1 MTDVGSRLDH
11 VGLAVADL
19 PAAVAWFCDVFGLV
33 PELTLRVEALDL
45 SIEMLLHPGY
55 GYRLELLYRPGSA
68 ADGKPGTPAEAA
80 LREGYGHVA
89 FDVTDL
95 DAAYDRA
102 VTRGARPVMPPGLS
116 PEPGVRM
123 AFVADPEGNL
133 IELLHRP
140 GLTNP
145 SVRASVR
152 QDRAADTPPAAGGA
166 QHENRLTPGPAKE
179 TA

>member
-1 MTDVGSRLDH
+1 MADSLARLDH

-19 PAAVAWFCDVFGLV
+19 AAARSWFCDVFGLV
-33 PELTLRVEALDL
+33 PELTLRVGALDL
-45 SIEMLLHPGY
+45 DIEMLIHPVH
-55 GYRLELLYRPGSA
+55 GYRLELLHRPGSA
-68 ADGKPGTPAEAA
+68 ADKPANPGAAA
-80 LREGYGHVA
+80 LREGYGHMA

-102 VTRGARPVMPPGLS
+102 MARGARPVMPPGPS

-140 GLTNP
+140 
-145 SVRASVR
+145 R
-152 QDRAADTPPAAGGA
+152 
-166 QHENRLTPGPAKE
+166 
-179 TA
+179 